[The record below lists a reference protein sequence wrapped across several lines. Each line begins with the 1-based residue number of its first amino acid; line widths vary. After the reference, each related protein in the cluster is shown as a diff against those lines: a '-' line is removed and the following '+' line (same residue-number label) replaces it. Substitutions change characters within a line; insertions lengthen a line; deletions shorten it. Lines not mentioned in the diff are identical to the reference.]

1 VHYIRLTSCVA
12 VHLLTLFCPWP
23 QVVHNASQLPDLL
36 AAATDAAG
44 AALLHVLETS
54 VAEMRTQLAAQETA
68 AAAAVA
74 AVNSTSH
81 GEVAE
86 VRTALEGV
94 ATKVV
99 AGEERA
105 DALSRRLD
113 EATTA
118 ADTEAKAVREL
129 LRGEGEARAAAVAAL
144 REEAEAAAGASR
156 SALAAVETEL
166 RRANESA
173 AEGAAAV
180 WALAEVRPRPIK
192 SCARAL
198 SYRFCCIPIAIACR
212 W

>member
-1 VHYIRLTSCVA
+1 VHRIHLTSCIA
-12 VHLLTLFCPWP
+12 LHLLTLLRPWR

-54 VAEMRTQLAAQETA
+54 MAEVQTQLAAQETT

-74 AVNSTSH
+74 AVNRTLH

-86 VRTALEGV
+86 GRTALEGV
-94 ATKVV
+94 ATKVA
-99 AGEERA
+99 AGGERA

-113 EATTA
+113 EAATA

-129 LRGEGEARAAAVAAL
+129 LRGEGEARAAAVAAA
-144 REEAEAAAGASR
+144 REEAEAAAGSVR

-180 WALAEVRPRPIK
+180 WAMAEVCPCPK
-192 SCARAL
+192 
-198 SYRFCCIPIAIACR
+198 
-212 W
+212 